1 MIYSLPSAQTPLYNH
16 PLPGIEA
23 WLTDKGCRQDSDNLH
38 VWWIEHDSW
47 MAELRLDIEELTVIY
62 AVNGKRDTPVRR
74 TFKYS
79 LSREDIENAIF
90 SGP

>member
-1 MIYSLPSAQTPLYNH
+1 MNYSLPSAQTPLYNH
-16 PLPGIEA
+16 PLPGIES
-23 WLTDKGCRQDSDNLH
+23 WLINKGCRQDSQNLH
-38 VWWIEHDSW
+38 IWWIEQPSW
-47 MAELRLDIEELTVIY
+47 KAEIRLDIEELTVIY
-62 AVNGKRDTPVRR
+62 DVQGDQGTPMQR